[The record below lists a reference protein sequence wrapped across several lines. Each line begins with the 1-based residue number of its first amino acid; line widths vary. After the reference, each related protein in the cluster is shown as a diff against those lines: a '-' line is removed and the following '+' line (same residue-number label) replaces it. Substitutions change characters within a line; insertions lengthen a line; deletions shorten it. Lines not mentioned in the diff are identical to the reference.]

1 MPKQTLEN
9 ELQKLNAQKQILSRE
24 KTGLDGIYTFENN
37 LIFYLDKIEDLV
49 HNVKYLTFQKEK
61 AAKRLIEHENESTY
75 FIIMSNTIIYS

>member
-37 LIFYLDKIEDLV
+37 LIF
-49 HNVKYLTFQKEK
+49 
-61 AAKRLIEHENESTY
+61 
-75 FIIMSNTIIYS
+75 